1 MNVRRGCVSTAIV
14 VYKAVRL
21 GIDFGTTRTVVAA
34 VDRGNYPVVSFET
47 SDGEHFDWFPSVMS
61 VCRDWRLY
69 GWDAWAPQLEPHWTI
84 VRSIKRVLENAGPD
98 TIIHAGNQDI
108 RLAQLLREMAEALK
122 SSLLERSSL
131 HVRRGDKLEV
141 MLGVPAN
148 ANSNQRFLTTEA
160 FRSAGFEVLGL
171 LNEPSAASLEYA
183 HKHKTSGRILVYDL
197 GGGTFDASLV
207 ETGEQSHLVV
217 ASEGI
222 STLGGD
228 DFDQILADLAL
239 EAAGIS
245 AEEANDLTQAET
257 FLLLEECREK
267 KESLRPNTRKTV
279 VDLEAVREGWGAAT
293 VPVADFYDHCLPL
306 MQETLHIVEDVMEKH
321 AGGPIDAL
329 YVTGGGSE
337 LPLVS
342 RVLREEYG
350 RRVRRSAYTRS
361 ATAIGLAIQA
371 DVQANYVLRE
381 KFSRYFGVWR
391 ETDGGKRIIFDPL
404 FDKGTLLPAPAA
416 APLRI
421 ARSYKPWHNVG
432 HFRYLECSHLAED
445 GEPTGDITVWDE
457 ILFPFDPGLREN
469 SDLSDADIARLTK
482 ASDQTVEECYT
493 CDASGTVE
501 VAIRNQTA
509 DYARRYRLGRWSSV
523 SPATV
528 TPGKAKRTTAKR

>member
-1 MNVRRGCVSTAIV
+1 
-14 VYKAVRL
+14 VRL

-47 SDGEHFDWFPSVMS
+47 PDGEHYDWFPSVMA

-69 GWDAWAPQLEPHWTI
+69 GWDAWAPQLEPSWTI
-84 VRSIKRVLENAGPD
+84 VRSIKRVLDNAGPD
-98 TIIHAGNQDI
+98 TIIHAGSQKLP
-108 RLAQLLREMAEALK
+108 LAQLLREMAEALK
-122 SSLLERSSL
+122 SSLLEHSSL
-131 HVRRGDKLEV
+131 HIRKGDKLEV

-183 HKHKTSGRILVYDL
+183 HKYKSPGRILVYDL

-207 ETGEQSHLVV
+207 ETGEQTHLVL
-217 ASEGI
+217 ASEGV

-228 DFDQILADLAL
+228 DFDQILAELAL
-239 EAAGIS
+239 EVAGIS
-245 AEEANDLTQAET
+245 PEDAHELTQGET

-267 KESLRPNTRKTV
+267 KESLRPNTRKIV
-279 VDLEAVREGWGAAT
+279 VDLEAVREGWGSAT
-293 VPVADFYDHCLPL
+293 VAVSDFCDRCAPL
-306 MQETLHIVEDVMEKH
+306 MQETVNVVEDLLAKH
-321 AGGPIDAL
+321 ATRPIDAL

-337 LPLVS
+337 LPMVS

-371 DVQANYVLRE
+371 DVQAGYVLRE

-391 ETDGGKRIIFDPL
+391 ETDGGTRIIFDPL
-404 FDKGTLLPAPAA
+404 FEKGTPLPAPRAM
-416 APLRI
+416 PLRI

-432 HFRYLECSHLAED
+432 HFRYLECSQLGAN

-457 ILFPFDPGLREN
+457 ILFPFAPELREN
-469 SDLSDADIARLTK
+469 ADLSGAAIARYK
-482 ASDQTVEECYT
+482 AASEQTVEESYT
-493 CDASGTVE
+493 CDSSGTVE
-501 VAIRNQTA
+501 VAIRNRTA
-509 DYARRYRLGRWSSV
+509 GYARSYRLGRWSSREP
-523 SPATV
+523 STI
-528 TPGKAKRTTAKR
+528 TPGTVKRAAGKR

>member
-1 MNVRRGCVSTAIV
+1 
-14 VYKAVRL
+14 VRL

-47 SDGEHFDWFPSVMS
+47 SDGEHFDWFPSVMA

-69 GWDAWAPQLEPHWTI
+69 GWDAWAPQLEPSWTI
-84 VRSIKRVLENAGPD
+84 VRSIKRVLGSAGPD
-98 TIIHAGNQDI
+98 TIIQAGTQKI
-108 RLAQLLREMAEALK
+108 PLAQVLREMAAALK
-122 SSLLERSSL
+122 ASLLERSSL
-131 HVRRGDKLEV
+131 HIRRGDKLEV

-183 HKHKTSGRILVYDL
+183 HKYKTPGRILVYDL

-207 ETGEQSHLVV
+207 ETGEEMHFVA

-245 AEEANDLTQAET
+245 PDQAHALTQGET
-257 FLLLEECREK
+257 FLLLEECRDK
-267 KESLRPNTRKTV
+267 KESLRPNTRKVV

-293 VPVADFYDHCLPL
+293 VLVSDFYERCEPL
-306 MQETLHIVEDVMEKH
+306 MQETLNVVEDVLSRH
-321 AGGPIDAL
+321 TTRAIDAL

-337 LPLVS
+337 LPVVS
-342 RVLREEYG
+342 RLLREEYG

-371 DVQANYVLRE
+371 DVQAGYVLRE

-391 ETDGGKRIIFDPL
+391 ETDAGRRIIFDPL
-404 FDKGTLLPAPAA
+404 FEKGTLLPAQRAK
-416 APLRI
+416 PLMI

-432 HFRYLECSHLAED
+432 YFRYLECSHLGAD

-457 ILFPFDPGLREN
+457 ILFPFDRKLCEN
-469 SDLSDADIARLTK
+469 GDLSEADITRNPR
-482 ASDQTVEECYT
+482 ASDDTVEECYS
-493 CDASGTVE
+493 CDASGSVE
-501 VAIRNQTA
+501 VAISNRTA
-509 DYARRYRLGRWSSV
+509 GYARSYRLGRWSSRQ
-523 SPATV
+523 PATV
-528 TPGKAKRTTAKR
+528 TPGKPKRTGTKR

>member
-1 MNVRRGCVSTAIV
+1 
-14 VYKAVRL
+14 VRL

-47 SDGEHFDWFPSVMS
+47 PDNEHFDWFPSVMAA
-61 VCRDWRLY
+61 CRDWRLY
-69 GWDAWAPQLEPHWTI
+69 GWDAWAPQLEPHWTLI
-84 VRSIKRVLENAGPD
+84 RSIKRVLEQSGPN
-98 TIIHAGNQDI
+98 TIVHAGNQKI
-108 RLAQLLREMAEALK
+108 PLTQVLHEMAAALRT
-122 SSLLERSSL
+122 SLLERSSL
-131 HVRRGDKLEV
+131 HIRKGDKLEI

-171 LNEPSAASLEYA
+171 LNEPSAASLEFA
-183 HKHKTSGRILVYDL
+183 HKHKSAGRILVYDL

-207 ETGEQSHLVV
+207 ETGDQTQIVV
-217 ASEGI
+217 ASESI

-239 EAAGIS
+239 EAAGVS
-245 AEEANDLTQAET
+245 AGDAQGLSQAET
-257 FLLLEECREK
+257 FLLLEECRER
-267 KESLRPNTRKTV
+267 KESLRPNTRKVV

-293 VPVADFYDHCLPL
+293 VEVSDFFERCRPL
-306 MQETLHIVEDVMEKH
+306 MEETIGVVEDLMAAHRERPV
-321 AGGPIDAL
+321 DTL

-342 RVLREEYG
+342 RVLRDDFG

-371 DVQANYVLRE
+371 DTQAGYVLRD

-391 ETDGGKRIIFDPL
+391 ESQGGSGITFDPL
-404 FDKGTLLPAPAA
+404 FEKGTLLPGPGAT
-416 APLRI
+416 PLSIERT
-421 ARSYKPWHNVG
+421 YEPVHNIG

-445 GEPTGDITVWDE
+445 GQPKGDITLWDE
-457 ILFPFDPGLREN
+457 ILFPFDPELRDRQ
-469 SDLSDADIARLTK
+469 DLDDADVNH
-482 ASDQTVEECYT
+482 SDVAPEQVVEECYT
-493 CDASGTVE
+493 CDASGTVR

-509 DYARRYRLGRWSSV
+509 GYERSFRLGRWSSRA
-523 SPATV
+523 PATV
-528 TPGKAKRTTAKR
+528 TPGKPRRTSGKR

>member
-1 MNVRRGCVSTAIV
+1 MSLLSYPRVQS
-14 VYKAVRL
+14 VRL

-47 SDGEHFDWFPSVMS
+47 SDGEHFDWFPSVLA

-69 GWDAWAPQLEPHWTI
+69 GWDAWAPQLEPNWTI
-84 VRSIKRVLENAGPD
+84 IRSIKRVLEDAGPD
-98 TIIHAGNQDI
+98 TIIHAGNQKI
-108 RLAQLLREMAEALK
+108 PLAQVLREMAEALK

-131 HVRRGDKLEV
+131 HIRRGDHLEV

-160 FRSAGFEVLGL
+160 FRSAGFDVLGL

-183 HKHKTSGRILVYDL
+183 HKYKAPGRILVYDL

-207 ETGEQSHLVV
+207 ETGEQMHLVV

-245 AEEANDLTQAET
+245 AEDAHELTQGET

-267 KESLRPNTRKTV
+267 KESLRPNTRKIV

-293 VPVADFYDHCLPL
+293 VPVADFYDHCDPL
-306 MQETLHIVEDVMEKH
+306 MQETLHLVEDVVAKH
-321 AGGPIDAL
+321 AGRAIDAL

-337 LPLVS
+337 LPLVA

-371 DVQANYVLRE
+371 DVQAGYVLRE

-391 ETDGGKRIIFDPL
+391 ETDGGSRIIFDPL
-404 FDKGTLLPAPAA
+404 FEKGTMLPAASA
-416 APLRI
+416 MPLRI
-421 ARSYKPWHNVG
+421 ARSYRPWHNVG
-432 HFRYLECSHLAED
+432 HFRYLECSHLSPD

-457 ILFPFDPGLREN
+457 ILFPFEAALRE
-469 SDLSDADIARLTK
+469 SADLSEADITRAAA

-493 CDASGTVE
+493 CDSSGTVE
-501 VAIRNQTA
+501 VAIRNRTA
-509 DYARRYRLGRWSSV
+509 GYARSYRLGRWSSRA
-523 SPATV
+523 PATV
-528 TPGKAKRTTAKR
+528 MPGKPKRTSSKRPGA

>member
-1 MNVRRGCVSTAIV
+1 
-14 VYKAVRL
+14 
-21 GIDFGTTRTVVAA
+21 VVAA

-47 SDGEHFDWFPSVMS
+47 SDGEHFDWFPSVLA

-69 GWDAWAPQLEPHWTI
+69 GWDAWAPQLEPSWTI
-84 VRSIKRVLENAGPD
+84 IRSIKRVLENAGPD
-98 TIIHAGNQDI
+98 TIIHAGNQKI
-108 RLAQLLREMAEALK
+108 TLAQVLREMAEALK
-122 SSLLERSSL
+122 CSLLEHSSL
-131 HVRRGDKLEV
+131 HIRRGEKLEV

-148 ANSNQRFLTTEA
+148 SNSNQRFLTTEA

-183 HKHKTSGRILVYDL
+183 HKYKTPGRILVYDL

-207 ETGEQSHLVV
+207 ETGEQMHFVV

-239 EAAGIS
+239 EAGGIS
-245 AEEANDLTQAET
+245 PDEARELTQAET

-267 KESLRPNTRKTV
+267 KESLHANTRKLV

-293 VPVADFYDHCLPL
+293 VPVADFYDHCGPL
-306 MQETLHIVEDVMEKH
+306 MQETVHLVEDVL
-321 AGGPIDAL
+321 ARNPGRSVDAL
-329 YVTGGGSE
+329 YITGGGSE
-337 LPLVS
+337 LPIVA

-371 DVQANYVLRE
+371 DVQAGYVLRE

-391 ETDGGKRIIFDPL
+391 ETDGGNRIIFDPL
-404 FDKGTLLPAPAA
+404 FEKGTLLPAPRAT
-416 APLRI
+416 PLRI
-421 ARSYKPWHNVG
+421 ARSYEPWHNVG
-432 HFRYLECSHLAED
+432 HFRYLECSHLGAD

-457 ILFPFDPGLREN
+457 ILFPFDPQLREKA
-469 SDLSDADIARLTK
+469 DLSDADIARTRS

-501 VAIRNQTA
+501 VAIRNRTA
-509 DYARRYRLGRWSSV
+509 GYARSYRLGRWSSRQ
-523 SPATV
+523 PTTV
-528 TPGKAKRTTAKR
+528 TPGKPKRTSGKR

>member
-1 MNVRRGCVSTAIV
+1 LSQAAIL

-47 SDGEHFDWFPSVMS
+47 PDHEHYDWFPSLMA

-69 GWDAWAPQLEPHWTI
+69 GWDAWAPQLEPNWTI
-84 VRSIKRVLENAGPD
+84 IRSIKRVLENAGPN
-98 TIIHAGNQDI
+98 TIIHAGNQKI
-108 RLAQLLREMAEALK
+108 PLAQLLREMAEALQ
-122 SSLLERSSL
+122 SSLLEHSSL
-131 HVRRGDKLEV
+131 HIRRGDKLEV

-148 ANSNQRFLTTEA
+148 ANSNQRFLTMEA

-183 HKHKTSGRILVYDL
+183 HKYKTPGRILVYDL

-207 ETGEQSHLVV
+207 ETGEQMHFVV

-245 AEEANDLTQAET
+245 PDQVNDLSQGET
-257 FLLLEECREK
+257 FRLLEECRER
-267 KESLRPNTRKTV
+267 KESLRPNTRKIV

-293 VPVADFYDHCLPL
+293 VPVADFFDRCGPP
-306 MQETLHIVEDVMEKH
+306 MQETIHVVEDVLARH
-321 AGGPIDAL
+321 ADRPINAL

-337 LPLVS
+337 LPVVS
-342 RVLREEYG
+342 RVLREEFG

-371 DVQANYVLRE
+371 DVEAGYVLRE
-381 KFSRYFGVWR
+381 KFTRYFGVWR
-391 ETDGGKRIIFDPL
+391 ETEGGSRIVFDPL
-404 FDKGTLLPAPAA
+404 FEKGTLLPAPRT

-421 ARSYKPWHNVG
+421 ARSYEPVHNVG
-432 HFRYLECSHLAED
+432 HFRYLECSHLGEG

-457 ILFPFDPGLREN
+457 ILFPFLPELRERA
-469 SDLSDADIARLTK
+469 DLSEADIVHCDG
-482 ASDQTVEECYT
+482 ASGQTVEECYT
-493 CDASGTVE
+493 CDTSGTVE
-501 VAIRNQTA
+501 VAISNQTA
-509 DYARRYRLGRWSSV
+509 GYARSFRLGRWSSSEPV
-523 SPATV
+523 TV
-528 TPGKAKRTTAKR
+528 TPGKPRRTSGKR